1 MYYIVDDDLNV
12 IDGIEDIDEYYATLD
27 ENNRKL
33 DVAKRLAREIKNN
46 LDLQHE
52 YHRKTGELDDCTY
65 YQELVNNYY
74 YKMYACELLD

>member
-1 MYYIVDDDLNV
+1 MMYYIVDDDLNI
-12 IDGIEDIDEYYATLD
+12 IDAVDKDYA
-27 ENNRKL
+27 KKM

-52 YHRKTGELDDCTY
+52 YTRKTGKVDDCTY

-74 YKMYACELLD
+74 YKMFACELLD

>member
-1 MYYIVDDDLNV
+1 MYYIVDDDLNI
-12 IDGIEDIDEYYATLD
+12 IDVVPADYQRKIGIAI
-27 ENNRKL
+27 
-33 DVAKRLAREIKNN
+33 RLAKEIKNN

-52 YHRKTGELDDCTY
+52 YMRRTGEIDDCTY